1 MFKRIFQLLTL
12 VTLLTGAKLPEI
24 NSSDVRSILKQIM
37 ESHAS
42 HKELTSLLVSRAID
56 SYLEEVDPTRCY
68 FLKSEVECWQGLE
81 NYDALLKQI
90 NRGDFSFFRQ
100 IQEKLLLAIQRRE
113 RLEKL
118 VDSSPLP
125 EKVSID
131 EFTDLAWAE
140 SEEALVERLAKVRS
154 LQMEA
159 AEKLDPEAKEKIWQ
173 RITKR
178 RLVKEEEI
186 CQASPSEM
194 EKQML
199 SNVLKSFAHSLDGHT
214 SYFTPGEAT
223 QFMIQVQQRLFGIG
237 AQLRDDLNGFSVV
250 KIIEGGPASQNTG
263 LKVGDRIIA
272 IDGEPVVGFEI
283 TAAVELIRGEEGTL
297 VNLTVLRPKGEDEEK
312 LVIPITRGEVVI
324 QEARIES
331 HTYPFGDGV
340 IAHIALHAFYQDPS
354 HSSCADIYE
363 ELAQIKRENK
373 LKGVVLDL
381 RSNSGGILPQA
392 VAVTGLFISKGI
404 VCSVKDNNG
413 HIEHLRNIDGK
424 IAYDGPLVVLTSRLS
439 ASAAEIVAQTLQDYG
454 RAIIVGD
461 ETTYGK
467 GTFQTFTLDARSNG
481 KVNSKGE
488 YKVTRGRYYTVSGK
502 SPQLVGVASDIVV
515 PGPYSQ
521 LEIGERFAKY
531 PLENDAIAENF
542 DDNLE
547 DIPSKQRDQISWLYH
562 YNLQPRVK
570 TYSRFIPILKE
581 NSQKRIENDRFY
593 QSFLSSLEE
602 TNPSA
607 EKIELFV
614 KGDPQLIE
622 AINITKDLI
631 LLLN

>member
-12 VTLLTGAKLPEI
+12 FALLIGAKLPEI
-24 NSSDVRSILKQIM
+24 NSSDVRSILKQMM

-42 HKELTSLLVSRAID
+42 HKELTPLLLSRAID
-56 SYLEEVDPTRCY
+56 SYLDEVDPTRCY
-68 FLKSEVECWQGLE
+68 FLKSEVECWQKLE
-81 NYDALLKQI
+81 NYDALLKQV

-118 VDSSPLP
+118 LDSFPLP

-131 EFTDLAWAE
+131 EFTDLPFAE

-159 AEKLDPEAKEKIWQ
+159 AEKLDPEAHDKIWQ

-186 CQASPSEM
+186 CHASSSDR
-194 EKQML
+194 EKQIL

-297 VNLTVLRPKGEDEEK
+297 VNLTVLRPKDEDEEK

-340 IAHIALHAFYQDPS
+340 IAHIALHAFYQDPT
-354 HSSCADIYE
+354 HSSCADIYQ
-363 ELAQIKRENK
+363 ELAQIKREHK

-413 HIEHLRNIDGK
+413 HIEHLRNIDGQ
-424 IAYDGPLVVLTSRLS
+424 IAYDGPLVVLTSRIS

-502 SPQLVGVASDIVV
+502 SPQLVGVASDIIV
-515 PGPYSQ
+515 PGPYSK
-521 LEIGERFAKY
+521 LEIGERFDKY
-531 PLENDAIAENF
+531 PLENDAITENF

-547 DIPSKQRDQISWLYH
+547 DIPSKQKDQISWLYR
-562 YNLQPRVK
+562 YNLQPRIK
-570 TYSRFIPILKE
+570 IYAQFIPVLKE
-581 NSQKRIENDRFY
+581 NSQKRIATDLFY

-602 TNPSA
+602 KNPSA
-607 EKIELFV
+607 AKIELFV
-614 KGDPQLIE
+614 KGDPQLVE
-622 AINITKDLI
+622 TINITKDLI
-631 LLLN
+631 LLMN